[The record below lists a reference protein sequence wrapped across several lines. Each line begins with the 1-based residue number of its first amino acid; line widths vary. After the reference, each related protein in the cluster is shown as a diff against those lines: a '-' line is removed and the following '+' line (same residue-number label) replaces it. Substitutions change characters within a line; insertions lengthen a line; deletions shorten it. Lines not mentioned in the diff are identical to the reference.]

1 MRGFEAV
8 GPTAT
13 ELLFHVMDGVES
25 IHDLRDRTGLSTSC
39 VQGHVRRLTGL
50 GLVQWTCK
58 RGDPILPL
66 VEFVTN
72 VWDVLEDEPNDS
84 CAVESTQLD

>member
-1 MRGFEAV
+1 
-8 GPTAT
+8 
-13 ELLFHVMDGVES
+13 MDGVES